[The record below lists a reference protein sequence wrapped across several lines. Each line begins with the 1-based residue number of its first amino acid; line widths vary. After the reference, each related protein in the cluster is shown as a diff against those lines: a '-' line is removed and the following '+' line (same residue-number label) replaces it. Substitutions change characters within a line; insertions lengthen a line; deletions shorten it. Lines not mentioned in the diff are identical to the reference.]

1 MLKFGT
7 DGIRG
12 KYPSAINENTA
23 RELAAALCSVRPGCM
38 AVVGRDTRP
47 SGEALSEAFC
57 DALAACGGI
66 AVDVGVMPTAGI
78 AYMTASYGADIG
90 VVVSASHNPAEYN
103 GLKVFGRGGLKLSA
117 DDERALEAAKPAKSV
132 GGGRILRAPAA
143 AQSYAAFLSDG
154 ADLGGLSVLLDCA
167 DGAAGV
173 VAKSAF
179 EAAGA
184 RVTAINAGGDGAHI
198 NDRRGALYARLLA
211 SKAEGHDAVFAFDG
225 DADRV
230 IALRPDGVLVNGDHI
245 IAMLAD
251 FMYKSGKLTYDTV
264 VGTVMTNTGV
274 ERSLEE
280 RGISLVRTA
289 VGDKY
294 VLDEMLRS
302 GYNLGGEQAGHVIMS
317 DVLPTGD
324 GIATALAVCKVMTAC
339 GKDLRSL
346 DAARDF
352 PQCLIN
358 VPVSASELEK
368 GDFCAVERK
377 IRKEFADCRIVIRP
391 SGTEPL
397 VRILAES
404 EDATRAAKA
413 ADALAAALRGGEVI
427 LPSV

>member
-78 AYMTASYGADIG
+78 AYMTASYGADSG

-211 SKAEGHDAVFAFDG
+211 SKAAGHDAVFAFDG

-245 IAMLAD
+245 IAILAD

-413 ADALAAALRGGEVI
+413 ADALAAALRGGEMI